1 MRTALAM
8 VLAVLLVS
16 CVLQVRSGLGQG
28 QAGNQKTQAT
38 NQQQSGHHDMD
49 QQMRKMNDMMVQH
62 LGKRDPD
69 FERRFID
76 MMIPH
81 HEGAIRMARVALE
94 QSAQPELR
102 KKAEE
107 MIKMQQK
114 EIEQMKQWRK
124 EWYGASSQK

>member
-94 QSAQPELR
+94 QSTQPELR